1 MAVNRQIEILGERKG
16 IPIYARNPSIPPVG
30 EIRTKTHQT
39 QVAKGKD
46 AMIVSGSTGELL
58 GKSMVAFMHSEEVDQ
73 TRFVKVFLDGVK
85 RIAGLSKAGLN
96 VFEVVYAQARESV
109 NADQI
114 VLSAYHGKQ
123 AGMAE
128 RTFYR
133 GVRDLL
139 EKEILYA
146 SPTENVYFLNIRYL
160 FNGNRLHFITSY
172 HLKESTKQAARELG
186 FDAEKT

>member
-1 MAVNRQIEILGERKG
+1 MAVNRQTDALGERKG
-16 IPIYARNPSIPPVG
+16 IQIYERNPSIPPAG
-30 EIRTKTHQT
+30 ELRTRTHQT

-85 RIAGLSKAGLN
+85 RISGLSKAGLS
-96 VFEVVYAQARESV
+96 VFEVVYAQARENV

-123 AGMAE
+123 AGLSD

-146 SPTENVYFLNIRYL
+146 SPSVSVYFLNIRYL

-172 HLKESTKQAARELG
+172 HLKESGRSAALELG
-186 FDAEKT
+186 LDGGGV

>member
-1 MAVNRQIEILGERKG
+1 MAVERQDMVLGERKG
-16 IPIYARNPSIPPVG
+16 IPIYAKNPSIPSLG
-30 EIRTKTHQT
+30 ELRTRPHQM
-39 QVAKGKD
+39 QIAKGKD
-46 AMIVSGSTGELL
+46 AMIISGSTGELL

-85 RIAGLSKAGLN
+85 HIAGLTKSGLS
-96 VFEVVYAQARESV
+96 VFETVYAQARENA

-114 VLSAYHGKQ
+114 ILSAYHGKQ
-123 AGMAE
+123 AGLSE

-133 GVRDLL
+133 GLRDLL

-160 FNGNRLHFITSY
+160 FNGNRLHFINSY
-172 HLKESTKQAARELG
+172 HLKESEKSARLELG
-186 FDAEKT
+186 LSGDAE